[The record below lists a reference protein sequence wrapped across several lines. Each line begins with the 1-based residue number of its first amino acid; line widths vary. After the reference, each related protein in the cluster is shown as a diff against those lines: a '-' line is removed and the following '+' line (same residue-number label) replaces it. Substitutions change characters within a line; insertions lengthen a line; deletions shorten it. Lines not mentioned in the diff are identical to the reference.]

1 METTTPIPGG
11 PALDA
16 DVLYRALRSRDAR
29 FDGRFF
35 VGVTSTGIYCR
46 PVCPARTP
54 RRDRVRFYP
63 SAAAAESAG
72 FRPCRRCRPEY
83 APGSPGWEGGSAV
96 VRRALRLIGDGTL
109 DGGSVPG
116 LADRLGIGERHLRRL
131 FARHVGVSPREVAMT
146 RRVHFARR
154 LLDETDLSLTRIAL
168 EAGFGS
174 ARRLHAAVR
183 RSFGQAPSEL
193 RGRRSRRAHPGA
205 SDRVH
210 GEPGATSACPGVA
223 GRMRAAGEGIAGATS
238 TRRSVP
244 IRSTRSAGSP
254 STRPGGLALRLGYRE
269 PFDFDGILDYL
280 GPRAIPGVEEVHEGA
295 YRRLVTLDGRPVLLE
310 ARDVPA
316 RRAVEVTVTGP
327 ARGHLLTVTERMTRV
342 LDLAADPAAMAALG
356 EDPLLRRAFRRWP
369 GLRVPGAWDPFELLV
384 RAVLGQQVSVR
395 GATTLAGRLVERWGR
410 DAGDVDPT
418 GRLGRTFPPPDVLA
432 TSDVATIGMPAAR
445 GRALSE
451 LARRVASGALDLG
464 PGTDPDRAREAM
476 VSVPG
481 IGPWTAGYVALRAL
495 GDPDAFLPGD
505 LGVRKAMAT
514 NGRRPTEREA
524 EARAERWRPW
534 RAYAVMALWRG
545 DTT

>member
-1 METTTPIPGG
+1 MLEMPESPE
-11 PALDA
+11 PVERPDP
-16 DVLYRALRSRDAR
+16 DVLYRALRSRDVR

-83 APGSPGWEGGSAV
+83 APGSPGWEGASAV
-96 VRRALRLIGDGTL
+96 VRRALRLIGDGAL
-109 DGGSVPG
+109 DGGSVPE
-116 LADRLGIGERHLRRL
+116 LADRLGIGDRHLRRL
-131 FARHVGVSPREVAMT
+131 FERHVGVSPRELAMT

-174 ARRLHAAVR
+174 ARRLHAAVQ

-193 RGRRSRRAHPGA
+193 RGRRAKPAHPGA
-205 SDRVH
+205 GGSATGVSREDAARV
-210 GEPGATSACPGVA
+210 ECPGVA
-223 GRMRAAGEGIAGATS
+223 GRLRAAEDGVVGAPGTRRPRSARPASGRAGALT
-238 TRRSVP
+238 
-244 IRSTRSAGSP
+244 
-254 STRPGGLALRLGYRE
+254 LRLGYRK
-269 PFDFDGILDYL
+269 PFDFVGILDYL
-280 GPRAIPGVEEVHEGA
+280 GPRAIPGVEEVHDGA
-295 YRRLVTLDGRPVLLE
+295 YRRLVVLAERPVLLE
-310 ARDVPA
+310 VRDA
-316 RRAVEVTVTGP
+316 SERRAVEVTVTGP

-342 LDLAADPAAMAALG
+342 FDLAADPSAMAALG
-356 EDPLLRRAFRRWP
+356 EDRLLRAAFRRWP

-384 RAVLGQQVSVR
+384 RAVLGQQVSVK
-395 GATTLAGRLVERWGR
+395 GATTLAGRLVDRWGEP
-410 DAGDVDPT
+410 AGDVDPT
-418 GRLGRTFPPPDVLA
+418 GRLTRTFPTADVLA
-432 TSDVATIGMPAAR
+432 STDVSAIGMPTAR

-451 LARRVASGALDLG
+451 LARRVHSGDLDLG
-464 PGTDPDRAREAM
+464 PGTDPDAAREAM

-505 LGVRKAMAT
+505 LGVRKAMTT